1 MIQFNELKFI
11 TCNTLWIDAEIPV
24 LPNEEDNYFEG
35 CYIDGIKI
43 DTQDTVCEN
52 APSTKAKM
60 FDTNGNE
67 ITDFPSSQQV
77 ARVQCTIDTSAFSN
91 CATPKM
97 LFVYVHMGG
106 GTGRLAQAPC
116 DWDNQYDMCAVANLA
131 QVYQYAYKQ
140 IKCTKGCGC
149 VGQDCAVDAN
159 FANFALQY
167 FRLTTALD
175 IKDWPTAYDAYLTLM
190 RCRNKRRKTPSYKP
204 CGCK

>member
-1 MIQFNELKFI
+1 MIQFNELKFLD
-11 TCNTLWIDAEIPV
+11 CNNLKIDAQIPF
-24 LPNEEDNYFEG
+24 LPTESNSSVGYLDN
-35 CYIDGIKI
+35 CYIDRILI
-43 DTQDTVCEN
+43 DTQDTVCESG
-52 APSTKAKM
+52 PSTKAIEVKTY
-60 FDTNGNE
+60 TNHPTRIIETIN
-67 ITDFPSSQQV
+67 TSQ
-77 ARVQCTIDTSAFSN
+77 FSN

-97 LFVYVHMGG
+97 LFVYVHMS
-106 GTGRLAQAPC
+106 GTPAPNTPC
-116 DWDNQYDMCAVANLA
+116 GWDNEYDMCAVANLA

-190 RCRNKRRKTPSYKP
+190 RCRNKRRKTPNYKP